1 MWKMWGLNN
10 GFGEGV
16 METFVAKMCF
26 GGGPRFDP
34 LMEEKGG
41 WIVREA
47 QQHDVEMADVVIE
60 VKAEE
65 RD

>member
-1 MWKMWGLNN
+1 
-10 GFGEGV
+10 